1 MSMSMSENGLHVSG
15 TTCVNGAG
23 FLVHA
28 NNTAVVGSGGYG
40 TTRHNVVQAVSYGNT
55 TSRIHIKTLLRHAS
69 NATHGS
75 LNEMYRVRIHG
86 YGYGSSLPIDTVCV
100 GYVYAGGNSLSAQGV
115 STRPNCATVTQYM
128 SSDGYLT
135 FTVYASAYYTT
146 VNLDWERNGGNGT
159 LRDSGSIL
167 SVTYDNSNT
176 I

>member
-1 MSMSMSENGLHVSG
+1 MSMLMNENGLHVSG
-15 TTCVNGAG
+15 ATVVNGSG
-23 FLVHA
+23 YLMHA

-40 TTRHNVVQAVSYGNT
+40 TIRHNVVQAVSYGNT

-69 NATHGS
+69 NGTHGQ

-100 GYVYAGGNSLSAQGV
+100 GYVYAGGNTLSSQGV

-135 FTVYASAYYTT
+135 FTVYVSAYYTT
-146 VNLDWERNGGNGT
+146 VNLDWERNGGNGS
-159 LRDSGSIL
+159 LRDSSSIL
-167 SVTYDNSNT
+167 SVTYNSNDT